1 MGTVSDHKAA
11 VRATRALCGWF
22 CQTCLLSNPVLR
34 DLEWVWPGVNTF
46 LLWHCIFGGLLRC
59 VCVLVVDSDGSEL
72 SVLRV
77 EGTVLQL
84 VQHKHSHGAFPA
96 CIRTGRRIVTQFTDP
111 LSEIHCCFENCQQ
124 RLGPR
129 FSCVNLHA
137 LSLSS
142 SQLFRMWTWVPKS
155 SGGHER

>member
-1 MGTVSDHKAA
+1 MRTVSDHKAA
-11 VRATRALCGWF
+11 VRATRARRGWF
-22 CQTCLLSNPVLR
+22 YQTCSLSDPVLH

-46 LLWHCIFGGLLRC
+46 LLCLWRTAEVC
-59 VCVLVVDSDGSEL
+59 VCVLVVDSDGSER

-111 LSEIHCCFENCQQ
+111 LSEIHCCFENRQQ

-129 FSCVNLHA
+129 SSCVNLHA

-142 SQLFRMWTWVPKS
+142 SQLFRMWTWVPKP